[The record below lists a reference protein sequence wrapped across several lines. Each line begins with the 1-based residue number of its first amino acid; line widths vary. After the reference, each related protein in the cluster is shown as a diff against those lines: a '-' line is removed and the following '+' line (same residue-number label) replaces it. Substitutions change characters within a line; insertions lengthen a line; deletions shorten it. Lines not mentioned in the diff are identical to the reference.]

1 MFSQIDFQNSIQF
14 KRAVGW
20 ERGRAFAV
28 KWAVLKYLKYINAV
42 FWKHPSRLS
51 SRHIRDHFMWK
62 AACFFVSN
70 IETQKQMTLVHVKR
84 CQGEY
89 CSQRKTLISP
99 KWFPILDG
107 YKRYF
112 PKPCLVLREFLE
124 TLMARKWE
132 GKSFL
137 EPFIS

>member
-14 KRAVGW
+14 RRSVGW

-28 KWAVLKYLKYINAV
+28 KWADLKYLKYINAV
-42 FWKHPSRLS
+42 FWKHPGRLS
-51 SRHIRDHFMWK
+51 SRHQQGSFAVKSLFLSPILRH
-62 AACFFVSN
+62 
-70 IETQKQMTLVHVKR
+70 TQMTFVHVKR
-84 CQGEY
+84 CQRNY
-89 CSQRKTLISP
+89 CCSHRKTLISP
-99 KWFPILDG
+99 DRFLILDG